1 MKQPKKNISMSGDA
15 IRSRL
20 RSMFEEKERISKN
33 ISDYHVQI
41 SPGNTKTGNTV
52 ASVSLIPIA
61 YCPNSKECK
70 SQCYDIRND
79 CRHNGVKNA
88 RARNTAIWEIEPQ
101 RYFNEVSWSVKF
113 VKYFRWHIGG
123 DIVNMEYLKGM
134 VRVAEENQHCTFLA
148 FTKNYS
154 VVNDYLSKCDIPE
167 NLKIIFSRW
176 PGLPCENPFSL
187 PEAHILFADG
197 VTTADER
204 TKPCGGNCSECAV
217 TDSGCW
223 TLKSGES
230 VSFPAH

>member
-1 MKQPKKNISMSGDA
+1 MSGDA

-20 RSMFEEKERISKN
+20 RSMFEEKERISEN

-41 SPGNTKTGNTV
+41 SPGNAKTGNGV
-52 ASVSLIPIA
+52 ASISLIPIA
-61 YCPNSKECK
+61 CCPNSKECK
-70 SQCYDIRND
+70 NQCYDIRND
-79 CRHNGVKNA
+79 CRLKGVKNA
-88 RARNTAIWEIEPQ
+88 RARNTAIWEMEPQ
-101 RYFNEVSWSVKF
+101 RYFNEVSWSIKF

-154 VVNDYLSKCDIPE
+154 VVNEYLTNRNLPE

-187 PEAHILFADG
+187 PESHVLFADG

-223 TLKSGES
+223 TLKRGES